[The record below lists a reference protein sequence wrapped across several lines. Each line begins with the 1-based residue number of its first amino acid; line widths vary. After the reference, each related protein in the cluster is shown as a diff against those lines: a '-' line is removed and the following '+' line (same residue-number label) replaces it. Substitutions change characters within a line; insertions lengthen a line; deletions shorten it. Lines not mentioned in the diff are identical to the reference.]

1 MQNGPPLQIGKAGRF
16 VWTKREGLARFDPE
30 AERAGLAIL
39 G

>member
-16 VWTKREGLARFDPE
+16 VWSNYAGLARFDPE
-30 AERAGLAIL
+30 AERSGLAIL